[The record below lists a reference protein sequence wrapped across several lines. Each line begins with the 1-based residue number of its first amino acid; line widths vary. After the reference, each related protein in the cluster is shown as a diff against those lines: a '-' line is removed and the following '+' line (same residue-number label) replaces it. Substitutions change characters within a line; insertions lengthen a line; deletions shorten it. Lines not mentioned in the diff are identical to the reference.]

1 MFDDEDD
8 EDVSIARV
16 CFLAGYMP
24 HLDEAFPTPK
34 PLSLAEFDLVQS
46 RCRARRQTRRDDSR
60 FVRRDPVR
68 DVLTYD
74 RAGAADRP

>member
-8 EDVSIARV
+8 GDVYIARV

-24 HLDEAFPTPK
+24 HLDEAFPTSK

-46 RCRARRQTRRDDSR
+46 RCRQRELEGRRGGTIVSSRGGTR
-60 FVRRDPVR
+60 FV
-68 DVLTYD
+68 TF
-74 RAGAADRP
+74 